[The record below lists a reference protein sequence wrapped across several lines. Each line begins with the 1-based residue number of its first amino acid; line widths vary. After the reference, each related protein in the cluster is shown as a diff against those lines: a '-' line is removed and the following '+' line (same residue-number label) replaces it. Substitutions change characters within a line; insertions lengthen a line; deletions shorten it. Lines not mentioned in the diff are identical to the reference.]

1 MREDSEGKYKFFM
14 QDPTALA
21 IMGIDPYTPV
31 AATDQVKEELKQRFK
46 ISSSYIRTQG
56 NPFKSESD
64 IGKIAVA
71 GSLDKYNSLTG
82 AMKKYTDAQRKAK
95 VDLTDFDKTYV
106 TPQSVLTQ
114 DEIDSIN
121 KVNPKFFDTFK
132 ASVKSLWTQE
142 KSNKQEFQDT
152 QAYSKVYTKDV
163 EVVKKAG
170 MYSIDEMSG
179 WSEMRIYNLASQ

>member
-1 MREDSEGKYKFFM
+1 LWNF
-14 QDPTALA
+14 
-21 IMGIDPYTPV
+21 IV
-31 AATDQVKEELKQRFK
+31 
-46 ISSSYIRTQG
+46 
-56 NPFKSESD
+56 KSESD